1 MKRLLFSYT
10 CFYSTAR
17 SLIHAVSHDN
27 STEGIQSQE
36 VVFVKESAELLRS
49 QRDERTDGGV
59 EKMLRGENAVCGVK

>member
-27 STEGIQSQE
+27 GTEGIQSQE

-49 QRDERTDGGV
+49 
-59 EKMLRGENAVCGVK
+59 